1 LVPEPFEMERL
12 HARGRLCPGEFEFG
26 ESDGSTF
33 KHKFSFFIVILF
45 YIEAIKQQ
53 QIGSRVSIS

>member
-1 LVPEPFEMERL
+1 MERL